1 MQRRELIVLLG
12 GAFTWPLAAHA
23 QEPKKIPRVRVL
35 WHQRK
40 RTSNIWEI
48 IDADGVHVGTVDKV
62 EGNRIKLM
70 KKDSGEGADKGH
82 HLYR

>member
-23 QEPKKIPRVRVL
+23 QQPKKIPRVRVL

-40 RTSNIWEI
+40 RTSNIWRLSTPM
-48 IDADGVHVGTVDKV
+48 AFTSVLS
-62 EGNRIKLM
+62 IKL
-70 KKDSGEGADKGH
+70 KEIE
-82 HLYR
+82 